1 MEKNIKLYPQ
11 VIVNIGH
18 ASEKMVRNRKNF
30 NSGSGEEIDA
40 ELGIN
45 LVWVDHHNIKFL
57 EDRETVR
64 VRRTLKRRGRR
75 Y

>member
-45 LVWVDHHNIKFL
+45 LV
-57 EDRETVR
+57 
-64 VRRTLKRRGRR
+64 
-75 Y
+75 